1 MDQALIIKD
10 TIVSPKRVFYLVTTI
25 NSKKWT
31 KSNTGLPFVKVL
43 ICVTVTINPWI
54 TNCDKSDIWF
64 HRYKK
69 LDQDQC
75 QTVTCLTCFR
85 SYLLTSAWPISQS
98 ILVPKYNWRLSF
110 LRRKFIIFE
119 TEIYFNRTL
128 FQIQTNEL
136 FILWE
141 NPEIFIWGFICSN
154 LWLNAMQ

>member
-1 MDQALIIKD
+1 MSFDPFFHNFEWIKD
-10 TIVSPKRVFYLVTTI
+10 TIFSPKRESYLVTTI

-54 TNCDKSDIWF
+54 TNCDKCDIWF
-64 HRYKK
+64 HCYEK
-69 LDQDQC
+69 LGQDQC

-85 SYLLTSAWPISQS
+85 SYLMTSAWPISKS
-98 ILVPKYNWRLSF
+98 ILVPKYNWRLSL
-110 LRRKFIIFE
+110 LRRK
-119 TEIYFNRTL
+119 YFNRTL

-141 NPEIFIWGFICSN
+141 NHKIWILGSICSN
-154 LWLNAMQ
+154 F